1 MTMMKITDIRIDGGT
16 QPRAKLDEPTV
27 ADYAAALADGASLP
41 PVIVFHDGS
50 EYWLADGFHRYHA
63 HRRVGRDE
71 IAADVH
77 NGTRRDAV
85 LFAVG
90 ANDTHGLRRSNEDK
104 RRAVQTLLA
113 DAEWAQWSDREIARR
128 CAVGHQL
135 VAAVRQERRDELD
148 ESVPESAI
156 KTVVRGGATYRQN
169 TSGIATANRDRA
181 YLDENPDSKPPAARP
196 TKAAKSAEQE
206 EHEAAMEE
214 VAKDFDPI
222 AELEAAQRE
231 IAMLNARIKAMSVDD
246 TGKELA
252 KQIEIRQGIEGR
264 LAQETTKV
272 HELDRQL
279 RRMGKVMEELRKLT
293 GAESNS
299 GIVPAVRALVRKA
312 A

>member
-1 MTMMKITDIRIDGGT
+1 MEYELHPLCVLFPRMVDDAFLALTKDIRENGLREPIVVHDGMILDGGNRYRACLQAGVEPT
-16 QPRAKLDEPTV
+16 FREFDGDNLVTFVLSANLHRRHMTAGQQAAIVASAQDWAKAQPASRPEKAGNLAPLSEKAGNLAGLSTV
-27 ADYAAALADGASLP
+27 ADRAAQSGAS
-41 PVIVFHDGS
+41 
-50 EYWLADGFHRYHA
+50 ERTQRMADK
-63 HRRVGRDE
+63 V
-71 IAADVH
+71 
-77 NGTRRDAV
+77 
-85 LFAVG
+85 
-90 ANDTHGLRRSNEDK
+90 
-104 RRAVQTLLA
+104 
-113 DAEWAQWSDREIARR
+113 ARK
-128 CAVGHQL
+128 
-135 VAAVRQERRDELD
+135 D
-148 ESVPESAI
+148 
-156 KTVVRGGATYRQN
+156 
-169 TSGIATANRDRA
+169 
-181 YLDENPDSKPPAARP
+181 PDL
-196 TKAAKSAEQE
+196 AAKVARGEVSLPKAVETITGKRPGAKPAEQA